1 MVTIWKDVVGYEGY
15 FSISSCGKVYSK
27 RTKKELSLGMSKTGY
42 KTLSTRIGGRKGV
55 CKCFKIHRLVADAF
69 VPKTTE
75 ERVFVNHIDGDK
87 LNNDYRNLEWC
98 TISENNSHARM
109 MGLSSSKHLLDLNR
123 SNRKLSDEDVI
134 FIRNNYKPYCKENG
148 YRALSRKYSVSKNTI
163 EMIIKNMRY
172 LDVV

>member
-1 MVTIWKDVVGYEGY
+1 MVTIWEDVVGYEEY

-27 RTKKELSLGMSKTGY
+27 RTKKELSFGMSKTGY

-69 VPKTTE
+69 VPKTSE

-98 TISENNSHARM
+98 TIAENNSHARM
-109 MGLSSSKHLLDLNR
+109 MGLSSYKHLLDLNR
-123 SNRKLSDEDVI
+123 SNRKLSDEDVK
-134 FIRNNYKPYCKENG
+134 FIRNNYKPYCKENCT
-148 YRALSRKYSVSKNTI
+148 RALSRKYSVSKNTI
-163 EMIIKNMRY
+163 VMIIKNMRY

>member
-1 MVTIWKDVVGYEGY
+1 MVTIWKDVVGYEEY

-27 RTKKELSLGMSKTGY
+27 RTKKELVLGMSKTGY
-42 KTLSTRIGGRKGV
+42 KTLSTRIGGSKGV

-98 TISENNSHARM
+98 TIAENNSHARM
-109 MGLSSSKHLLDLNR
+109 MGLSSSKHLLDLNI
-123 SNRKLSDEDVI
+123 SNRKLSEEDVL

-148 YRALSRKYSVSKNTI
+148 SRALSRKYSVSHRVILSVVKN
-163 EMIIKNMRY
+163 KRY
-172 LDVV
+172 RDVV